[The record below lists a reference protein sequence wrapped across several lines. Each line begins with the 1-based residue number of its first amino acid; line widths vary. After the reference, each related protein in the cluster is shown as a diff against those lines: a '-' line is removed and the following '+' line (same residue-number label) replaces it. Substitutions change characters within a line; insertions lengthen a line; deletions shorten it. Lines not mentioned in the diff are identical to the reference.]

1 MNNEPNTTV
10 PPVQPEVPNAAPQAE
25 PPVRPSFGTTQP
37 AVVPVQNAA
46 PGLSRKMKLL
56 IYVVLAFVLIA
67 VFILWG
73 MGEQRK
79 MQEAARQIQ
88 ERAIQRNSN

>member
-1 MNNEPNTTV
+1 MNNEPNTNV
-10 PPVQPEVPNAAPQAE
+10 PVAQPETPTSAPQTEVPVQP
-25 PPVRPSFGTTQP
+25 SYGTTQP
-37 AVVPVQNAA
+37 ASMPVQNAA

-79 MQEAARQIQ
+79 MQEAARQMQ
-88 ERAIQRNSN
+88 ERTIQRNSN